1 MKKIYAIISVLLPL
15 AAMVSCETL
24 SMDEQVTEAP
34 VITSFAPLSAPVGAE
49 VTVNGEYLNNVTE
62 AYIGDVKVT
71 IATKVSDK
79 LMTVKVATGVT
90 SGRLRLVS
98 INGEGISDQT
108 FSCSFAVPDLIS
120 SLVQNSAELGEK
132 ILLTGH
138 NLNSVKSVAFRAEGS
153 EVLHEAEILTRND
166 DEMTV
171 SVPYVENE
179 TAHILLSYFDGEND
193 VYTEASSAPS
203 IKVIRRVPTV
213 TSSAFAR
220 TAVGKSVTLSGSNLN
235 NVENVFVGETE
246 APIVSK
252 SDASLTFTV
261 PAGNF
266 EDGETVVALKIGY
279 FAGNESK
286 VIADK
291 FAVYVPFVKY
301 WENVSLECQSQNG
314 TTGTFTSFFSP
325 ESGKSYANYL
335 WATELDP
342 LAMSLQG
349 SQFASAN
356 TFKEGT
362 VSEEQYNSVLPY
374 FFFSVVSKNQL
385 QLNSPANSNSQ
396 LKNFMNDGTI
406 NSKNRVPG
414 TSSSPASGTP
424 ILAFRCLNAG
434 NAAEAAVISKV
445 VSGELENIDE
455 KTFPIDLT
463 GNTIGGIAFSSA
475 VGGAKHTTQNWPGV
489 VAPSSFTDD
498 VLDLSKS
505 DVVIMVAYY
514 SCNGFN
520 KENTVANILRL
531 GFVHLTKVDWIVS
544 NGDFRGSQVLF
555 NCYWQK
561 YDYDYSKIN

>member
-24 SMDEQVTEAP
+24 SMDDQVTEAP

-62 AYIGDVKVT
+62 AYIGDIKVV

-79 LMTVKVATGVT
+79 LMSVKVAAGVT
-90 SGRLRLVS
+90 SGKLRLVS
-98 INGEGISDQT
+98 INGEGVSEQT
-108 FSCSFAVPDLIS
+108 FSCSFAVPELIP
-120 SLVQNSAELGEK
+120 SLVQASAELGEK
-132 ILLTGH
+132 ILLTGR
-138 NLNSVKSVAFRAEGS
+138 NLNSAKSVAFRAEGS
-153 EVLHEAEILTRND
+153 DVLHSAEIITRSD

-179 TAHILLSYFDGEND
+179 NAHILLSYFDGEND

-266 EDGETVVALKIGY
+266 KDGETVVVLKIGY

-286 VIADK
+286 VIADE

-325 ESGKSYANYL
+325 ESGKSYPNYL

-374 FFFSVVSKNQL
+374 FFFSVVSTNQL

-455 KTFPIDLT
+455 KTFPIDLNS
-463 GNTIGGIAFSSA
+463 NTIGGIAFSSA

-489 VAPSSFTDD
+489 VAPSTFTDD

-531 GFVHLTKVDWIVS
+531 GFVHITKVDWIVS
-544 NGDFRGSQVLF
+544 NSDFRGSQVRF

>member
-1 MKKIYAIISVLLPL
+1 MKKIYTIISVLLSL
-15 AAMVSCETL
+15 AVTVSCETL

-34 VITSFAPLSAPVGAE
+34 VISSFAPLSAPVGAV

-62 AYIGDVKVT
+62 AYIGEVKVT

-79 LMTVKVATGVT
+79 LMTVKVVDGVT
-90 SGRLRLVS
+90 SGKLKLVS
-98 INGEGISDQT
+98 INGEGLSEQL
-108 FSCSFAVPDLIS
+108 FSCSFAVPYLIS
-120 SLVQNSAELGEK
+120 SLVQTSAELGEK
-132 ILLTGH
+132 ILLTGE
-138 NLNSVKSVAFRAEGS
+138 NLNSVKAVAFRAEGS
-153 EVLHEAEILTRND
+153 DVLHVAQVITRTD
-166 DEMTV
+166 DEMTI

-179 TAHILLSYFDGEND
+179 NAHILLCYFDGEND
-193 VYTEASSAPS
+193 VYTETSSAPS

-213 TSSAFAR
+213 TSSEFAR
-220 TAVGKSVTLSGSNLN
+220 TAVGKSVTLAGSNLN
-235 NVENVFVGETE
+235 NVETVLVGEAE

-252 SDASLTFTV
+252 SDGSLTFTV

-286 VIADK
+286 VISPE

-356 TFKEGT
+356 VFKEGT

-414 TSSSPASGTP
+414 SSTSPASGTP
-424 ILAFRCLNAG
+424 ILSFRCLNAG
-434 NAAEAAVISKV
+434 NAAEAEVIRKV
-445 VSGELENIDE
+445 ATGELENIDE
-455 KTFPIDLT
+455 KTFPIDLDK
-463 GNTIGGIAFSSA
+463 NTIGGIAFSSA

-498 VLDLSKS
+498 TTDLSKS

-520 KENTVANILRL
+520 KDKTTANIRRI
-531 GFVHLTKVDWIVS
+531 GFVHITKVDWIVS
-544 NGDFRGSQVLF
+544 NSDFRGSQILF

-561 YDYDYSKIN
+561 YDYDYSKLN